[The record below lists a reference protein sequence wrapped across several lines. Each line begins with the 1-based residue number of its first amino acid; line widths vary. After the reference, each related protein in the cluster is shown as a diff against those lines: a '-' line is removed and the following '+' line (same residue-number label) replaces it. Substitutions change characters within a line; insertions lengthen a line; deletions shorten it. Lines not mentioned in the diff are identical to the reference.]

1 MSIRHEI
8 SDILLGYALTGKLT
22 ENMDRIMN
30 LINYRDNQY
39 QELVDASVEITK
51 KVDYWQSQTSD
62 RFVKAIKPYIKLS
75 LSEKITKLSDMD
87 IPTVVSLTLKELAEE
102 AKTLEQDLELR

>member
-1 MSIRHEI
+1 MITREQLIEVWYSSNNAGLHDVIDSIM
-8 SDILLGYALTGKLT
+8 KLIVD
-22 ENMDRIMN
+22 ER
-30 LINYRDNQY
+30 NQY

-62 RFVKAIKPYIKLS
+62 RFVKAIKPFIKLS

-102 AKTLEQDLELR
+102 AKTLEQELELR

>member
-1 MSIRHEI
+1 MITREQLIEVWYSSNNAGLHDVIDSIM
-8 SDILLGYALTGKLT
+8 KLIVD
-22 ENMDRIMN
+22 ER
-30 LINYRDNQY
+30 NQY